1 MHAQKNKDDDDE
13 TLFVQKEM
21 TDYVECIYS
30 KRFTQNYIMAISRWL
45 SSSNRI
51 ILIMFLFIV
60 VPDSVVLHTNG
71 YTYMH

>member
-45 SSSNRI
+45 SSSSHNI
-51 ILIMFLFIV
+51 NNGLVLLLQIV
-60 VPDSVVLHTNG
+60 NYIQTDIHT
-71 YTYMH
+71 H